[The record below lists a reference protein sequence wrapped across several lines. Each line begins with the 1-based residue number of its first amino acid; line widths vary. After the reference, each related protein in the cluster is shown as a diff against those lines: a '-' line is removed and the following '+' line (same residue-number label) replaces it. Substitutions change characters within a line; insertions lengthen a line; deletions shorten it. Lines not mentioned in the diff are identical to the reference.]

1 MATYQ
6 LRPMALGEML
16 DGALAIYR
24 RYFGTFVSI
33 AIVCEGA
40 PAVLN
45 TYVMLGGGLLQHP
58 MLWLLS
64 FVLSGLGGLVAAAA
78 TVWVISEA
86 YLGREPVLADALT
99 FALGKI
105 VPLFVAGMAKYLVI
119 SLGLLFFLIPGVVI
133 ACGYAVVAQ
142 SVVLE
147 DPRSGIDALG
157 RSWDLTRGYKDKAF
171 VLGLVMFTLIL
182 LPFIVALA
190 LTVVLPY
197 WEVVLSIAGQ
207 LLQLIIY
214 PVVSCAFTLLYY
226 DLRVRKEGF
235 DVHHLSRQLGLEVET
250 AEA

>member
-1 MATYQ
+1 
-6 LRPMALGEML
+6 
-16 DGALAIYR
+16 
-24 RYFGTFVSI
+24 
-33 AIVCEGA
+33 
-40 PAVLN
+40 
-45 TYVMLGGGLLQHP
+45 
-58 MLWLLS
+58 
-64 FVLSGLGGLVAAAA
+64 
-78 TVWVISEA
+78 
-86 YLGREPVLADALT
+86 
-99 FALGKI
+99 
-105 VPLFVAGMAKYLVI
+105 VI

-157 RSWDLTRGYKDKAF
+157 RSWDLTRGYKGKAF

-207 LLQLIIY
+207 LLQ
-214 PVVSCAFTLLYY
+214 AFTLLYY

>member
-16 DGALAIYR
+16 DG
-24 RYFGTFVSI
+24 I

-147 DPRSGIDALG
+147 DPRSGIDA
-157 RSWDLTRGYKDKAF
+157 
-171 VLGLVMFTLIL
+171 VMFTLIL

>member
-1 MATYQ
+1 MS
-6 LRPMALGEML
+6 LGEIL

-24 RYFGTFVSI
+24 RHFGTFVSI

-45 TYVMLGGGLLQHP
+45 TYVMLGGGALRHP

-64 FVLSGLGGLVAAAA
+64 FVLSGLGGLIAAAA

-99 FALGKI
+99 FALGKM
-105 VPLFVAGMAKYLVI
+105 VPLFIAGVAKYLVI
-119 SLGLLFFLIPGVVI
+119 SLGLLFFFIPGVII

-147 DPRSGIDALG
+147 DLRSGIDGLG
-157 RSWDLTRGYKDKAF
+157 RSWELTRGYKGKAF
-171 VLGLVMFTLIL
+171 VLGLVVFILIL
-182 LPFIVALA
+182 LPFVVAGA
-190 LTVVLPY
+190 LTVFLPY
-197 WEVVLSIAGQ
+197 WEVVLSVGGQ

-214 PVVSCAFTLLYY
+214 PVVSCTFTLLYY

-235 DVHHLSRQLGLEVET
+235 DLDYLSRQIGSGVQT